1 MPACSRNQ
9 IIGANEVGI
18 FHCYNRCVRRAFL
31 CGFDPVT
38 GQSFEHRKEW
48 IQLRLELLAVSFGI
62 EVCDFA
68 LLDNHIH
75 LILRTRPDIVA
86 AWEDREVALRWWHIC
101 PTRRDERGDAAE
113 PLPCELKLWLDDAEK
128 MTELRSRLSSISWF
142 MRLLCQKIAR
152 MANDEDHARGKFWSE
167 RFKAQPLL
175 DEQAVLACSMYV
187 NLNPIRAGKA
197 KTPEESR
204 FTSVYER
211 ITAMKRARIAAARRA
226 DAGAVPPTDSAECE
240 LWICKVELVDR
251 FSQPEP
257 TRPASGLAP
266 GQVNAFPSRRLTNK
280 GYLPM
285 TEQQYLSLLD
295 WTGRQIRSDKRGSIP
310 ADLAP
315 ILDRLGLNPS
325 RLPELVSGFVKQFHS
340 AVGRVDSM
348 IEFAKQLGRRWI
360 AGVRNAATAF
370 AP

>member
-1 MPACSRNQ
+1 MPACPRNQ
-9 IIGANEVGI
+9 IIAANEVGI

-38 GQSFEHRKEW
+38 GQSYEHRKEW

-62 EVCDFA
+62 EICDFA

-75 LILRTRPDIVA
+75 LILRTRPEIVA
-86 AWEDREVALRWWHIC
+86 TWQDHEVALRWWRIC
-101 PTRRDERGDAAE
+101 PTRRNENGDAAE
-113 PLPCELKLWLDDAEK
+113 PLPCELKLWLDDPAQ
-128 MTELRSRLSSISWF
+128 MIELRSRLASISWF

-152 MANDEDHARGKFWSE
+152 MANDEDGQRGKFWSE

-175 DEQAVLACSMYV
+175 DDQAVLTCSMYV
-187 NLNPIRAGKA
+187 NLNPIRAGTA
-197 KTPEESR
+197 QTPEQSR

-211 ITAMKRARIAAARRA
+211 IAAMKRARIAA
-226 DAGAVPPTDSAECE
+226 VSQTEQSETPPTESAECE
-240 LWICKVELVDR
+240 LWICKLELADR
-251 FSQPEP
+251 FSQPELSEAA
-257 TRPASGLAP
+257 TGLTP
-266 GQVNAFPSRRLTNK
+266 GQVNPFPSRRLTNK

-285 TEQQYLSLLD
+285 TEEQYLSLLD

-315 ILDRLGLNPS
+315 ILDRLGLSPS
-325 RLPELVSGFVKQFHS
+325 KLPDIVSGFAREFHS

-348 IEFAKQLGRRWI
+348 LQFAQRLGRRWV
-360 AGVRNAATAF
+360 AGVRQAATAF
-370 AP
+370 AQ